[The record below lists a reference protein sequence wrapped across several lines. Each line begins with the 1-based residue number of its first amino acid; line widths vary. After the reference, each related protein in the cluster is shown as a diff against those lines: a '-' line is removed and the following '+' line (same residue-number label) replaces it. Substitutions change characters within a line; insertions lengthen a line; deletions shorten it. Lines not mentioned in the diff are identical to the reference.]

1 MGTRS
6 TTTIIEKSKDKE
18 IPLVKL
24 YIQFDGYPD
33 GVGVTLADFSK
44 DMEILNGFSD
54 QKAGEAANGAGCFAA
69 QLIEKMKHGKIGNA
83 YVVPITDDDEEYN
96 YEIVVEEGQPVKI
109 RLKEEDFNGTA
120 KEFYEKYSS
129 KVTS

>member
-6 TTTIIEKSKDKE
+6 TTTIIEKRKDKE

-24 YIQFDGYPD
+24 YIQFDGCPE
-33 GVGVTLADFSK
+33 GVGKTLAEFSK
-44 DMEILNGFSD
+44 DMEIINGISS

-69 QLIEKMKHGKIGNA
+69 QLIKELKGNDIGSV
-83 YVVPITDDDEEYN
+83 YVIPITQGGEEYN
-96 YEIVVEEGQPVKI
+96 YEIIVEEWQPVKI
-109 RLKEEDFNGTA
+109 RLKEENFDGTA

-129 KVTS
+129 KVTN